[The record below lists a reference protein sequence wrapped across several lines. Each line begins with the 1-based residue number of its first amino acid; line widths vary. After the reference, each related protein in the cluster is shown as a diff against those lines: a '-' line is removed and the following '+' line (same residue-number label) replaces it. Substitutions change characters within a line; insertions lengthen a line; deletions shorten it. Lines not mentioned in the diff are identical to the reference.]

1 MKKNSFGTI
10 LTEVLRS
17 SGTTAL
23 LTLLVIIGA
32 VAAALFPPLILERVI
47 NDLTAGIPASA
58 AFALLYLALT
68 ALAGI
73 LESLQ
78 NVCITIFGQKVT
90 HHMRSV
96 LCSKL
101 HRLPAAFFT
110 EHDAGRITSRFV
122 NDVDTVDSLFA
133 DGIISMFADACK
145 VLSILI
151 VIFYKSRGLGI
162 LLLLLTPLVFALTR
176 FFQRRMLTAQLA
188 CRAAVGKVNNHVP
201 ETIRNIRMIHVFARE
216 KYMEERYDDYI
227 SENYRATDRTNLYD
241 SVYSP
246 IIIMISSAVI
256 AFMMVLAAM
265 NSGMSAFFG
274 IRVGTAVAMIAYVG
288 KIFGPIESIGMEIES
303 IQSAVAGVKRI
314 EEFLAFPERTIPE
327 ADDTDGRSRLHMQDL
342 SHPDCHVPAENTAEP
357 EISFE
362 HVTFGYEPLTPDRT
376 SPERLVL
383 KDFSFHVSAGETI
396 TFTGRT
402 GAGKSTIFRLLMG
415 LYTPVSGHV
424 YIKGREAAGIPDAE
438 KRALL
443 AMSSRPST
451 RSRETLRHRSL
462 LTILPS
468 PERISAQPPAL
479 RDSTRQS
486 CRFRR
491 ATARRWKRQ
500 LCLRGSCS
508 FCPLP
513 VQLPLP
519 RKSCCSMR
527 SRQIWTAQPKKMSVM
542 HLSVHHRDAPYSP
555 SLTGPRAV
563 SADAACR
570 SAVCPLSESFFIK
583 DPDPA
588 A

>member
-438 KRALL
+438 KRALFGYVEQTFHPVTGDL
-443 AMSSRPST
+443 AAQI
-451 RSRETLRHRSL
+451 SL
-462 LTILPS
+462 NDPAISGEDIRTAARIAGLDETILSLPEGYSAPMEKAALSQGQLQLLSIARAVAAS
-468 PERISAQPPAL
+468 PEILLLDEITANLDSATEKNVCDALERASQGRTVLSISHRTEGSL
-479 RDSTRQS
+479 SG
-486 CRFRR
+486 RR
-491 ATARRWKRQ
+491 MQ
-500 LCLRGSCS
+500 VGSLS
-508 FCPLP
+508 P
-513 VQLPLP
+513 V
-519 RKSCCSMR
+519 
-527 SRQIWTAQPKKMSVM
+527 
-542 HLSVHHRDAPYSP
+542 
-555 SLTGPRAV
+555 
-563 SADAACR
+563 
-570 SAVCPLSESFFIK
+570 
-583 DPDPA
+583 
-588 A
+588 